1 MTRKQFAMFIKVL
14 RETSNAYL
22 KGDLYSIR
30 SRVGSVYELCYHS
43 KGNIVILHIGKFYDC
58 VEAASDFVS
67 ASYEIN

>member
-14 RETSNAYL
+14 RETSNAHL
-22 KGDLYSIR
+22 KGDFYYIR

-43 KGNIVILHIGKFYDC
+43 KGKMVKLHVGKFDDC

-67 ASYEIN
+67 NSYEIS